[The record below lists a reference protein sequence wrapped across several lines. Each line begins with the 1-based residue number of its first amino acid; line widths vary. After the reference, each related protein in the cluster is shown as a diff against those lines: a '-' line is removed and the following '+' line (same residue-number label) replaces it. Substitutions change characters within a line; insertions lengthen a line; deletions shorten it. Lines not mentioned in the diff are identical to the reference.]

1 MSIVALLLALEA
13 ASQPV
18 ASRYDDCVALVAADL
33 DLGRLAA
40 QQWVDAGGG
49 ANARHCLA
57 IADLQAGFPKLAA
70 VRLQDI
76 AERRDAGD
84 DLIRARLLSQS
95 AEAWLEADDPDQALA
110 ALERAF
116 ELAPDAGELHLK
128 AVKVFAAQ
136 ENWQG
141 VIDAVG
147 AAEEAGFST
156 AEAYV
161 LRGRAHKAFGSFET
175 AAQDVVNA
183 LTLDPVNLDAL
194 VLRGELQQA
203 GVVIDVF
210 YQTPNGETSD
220 GETPKD

>member
-1 MSIVALLLALEA
+1 MSIVALLIALEA

-40 QQWVDAGGG
+40 QQWVDEGGG
-49 ANARHCLA
+49 ADARHCLA
-57 IADLQAGFPKLAA
+57 VADLQAGFPKLAA

-76 AERRDAGD
+76 AERKDAGD

-95 AEAWLEADDPDQALA
+95 AEAWLEAEDPDRALD
-110 ALERAF
+110 ALNAAF
-116 ELAPDAGELHLK
+116 ELAPEAGELHLT
-128 AVKVFAAQ
+128 AARVFTAQ

-147 AAEEAGFST
+147 AAESAGFPT
-156 AEAYV
+156 AETYV
-161 LRGRAHKAFGSFET
+161 MRGRAHQAFGAFET

-183 LTLDPVNLDAL
+183 LTLDPVNVNAL

-210 YQTPNGETSD
+210 YDSPNREA
-220 GETPKD
+220 PNR